1 MSLRCCPEVQLA
13 VSIKLSVPSCLSP
26 WAALDIDPSVN
37 RFTGLTTNMFPS
49 CLFYLQTAAPAD
61 FLHGGVG
68 HLSSRC
74 WFRAATGNWRY
85 KAEVITLTTSSNFR
99 RETKMKRFLF
109 PLKKFFLMKVRFK
122 MRITMVWN
130 RKLIRRKRSLICWEQ
145 RENFL
150 FLTATL
156 IMCVSCQRRASCV
169 RVVHSLTGL
178 NRQHP
183 HVTVTWCCCVPQ
195 ELSSCGVTPSR
206 STGRSLR
213 KMWMRRSCSV
223 LGSFMYVH
231 TYTNTH
237 VFSLFVSSVVSTS
250 LKVKVNL
257 EKTVSRNHVE

>member
-130 RKLIRRKRSLICWEQ
+130 RKFNQEEEEPHPLRATWKLPLFNSHPYYVCVLPAKSQLCACCSFIDGFKPSAPSRYSHVMLLCPAGTFQLWGHSIQVDWAEPEKDVDEEVMQ
-145 RENFL
+145 R
-150 FLTATL
+150 
-156 IMCVSCQRRASCV
+156 V
-169 RVVHSLTGL
+169 RVL
-178 NRQHP
+178 
-183 HVTVTWCCCVPQ
+183 
-195 ELSSCGVTPSR
+195 
-206 STGRSLR
+206 
-213 KMWMRRSCSV
+213 
-223 LGSFMYVH
+223 YVRTH
-231 TYTNTH
+231 THKHTRVYIYN
-237 VFSLFVSSVVSTS
+237 FFV
-250 LKVKVNL
+250 
-257 EKTVSRNHVE
+257 